1 MKPTHVLDGY
11 RVLDFT
17 QVIAGPTTT
26 RLMAEMGADIIK
38 VELAP
43 HGDVTRAL
51 PIIENGRSSCF
62 LQQNRGK
69 RSLCVNPKTPG
80 GLKILEDL
88 VRVCDVLVENYAAG
102 VIGRMGL
109 GYERVAALNPG
120 MIMCSISGFGQDG
133 PLSSK
138 PGYDFIAASYA
149 GVLDLIGYPDGSP
162 LFPQMAIGDAT
173 TGVHAL
179 AAISAALLH
188 RERTGEGQ
196 HLDISLIDSY
206 FHQHDVAVHAY
217 SASRGAFSPK
227 RSGHHHMM
235 LHPLGIY
242 KGKGDNEYYSI
253 ITLPVHWDK
262 FCAFLGKP
270 EYASDPRFATNDARM
285 QNHQAVVDFIEDWLR
300 AQPSREVILEKFEEA
315 RFAIAPVLSVP
326 EAMAHP
332 HFIERRVVRTVTD
345 RCFGEIEIPGMP
357 LRFSRFPDELE
368 LEAPFLGEHNRDI
381 LAGVLAMGS
390 AEITALETDGVLHAL
405 MPE

>member
-1 MKPTHVLDGY
+1 MKPRHVLDGY
-11 RVLDFT
+11 TVLDFS

-26 RLMAEMGADIIK
+26 RLMAEMGADVIK

-43 HGDVTRAL
+43 LGDITRAL
-51 PIIENGRSSCF
+51 PIVKNGRSSCF

-69 RSLCVNPKTPG
+69 RSLCINPKMSEGRT
-80 GLKILEDL
+80 ILEDL
-88 VRVCDVLVENYAAG
+88 VRHCDVLVENYAAG
-102 VIGRMGL
+102 VIARLGL
-109 GYERVAALNPG
+109 GYPRVAELNPR
-120 MIMCSISGFGQDG
+120 MIMCSISGFGQSG

-149 GVLDLIGYPDGSP
+149 GVLDLIGYPDGRP
-162 LFPQMAIGDAT
+162 VFPQMAIGDAT

-179 AAISAALLH
+179 AAINAALLH

-217 SASRGAFSPK
+217 SASGGAFSPK

-253 ITLPVHWDK
+253 VTIPAHWGD

-270 EYASDPRFATNDARM
+270 EYATDPRFVTNDARM
-285 QNHQAVVDFIEDWLR
+285 QNHQAVVDFIEGWLCE
-300 AQPSREVILEKFEEA
+300 QPSREVILAKFEEA

-332 HFIERRVVRTVTD
+332 HFIERRVVRRVAD
-345 RCFGEIEIPGMP
+345 RCHGEIDLPGMP
-357 LRFSRFPDELE
+357 LRFSRFPNELE

-381 LAGVLAMGS
+381 LSSVLAMGQH
-390 AEITALETDGVLHAL
+390 EITALEAAGVLHSQV
-405 MPE
+405 PE